1 MNRAFLLTG
10 LLIATSSAFAGY
22 RVVDLGPDTLAEGF
36 SHGQVV
42 GSTVFAQKNVR
53 LATSWD
59 FNGFPTYLHPAFLGG
74 GSSLITA
81 SQGKLAVGQAFG
93 STVTPGVH
101 AVVWEGNTVTLLQAP
116 NGMLSPTVYGT
127 DGTNVVGL
135 AYVPGTND
143 EGQPILDH
151 SEPIVWNPRTGTATS
166 LSRSNNGFA
175 ASGVWGNQQ
184 VGWEL
189 TGNFAEARLWTGTA
203 NSMVDLHP
211 NGFDVSQA
219 VATNGTTQ
227 VGTASVDVRLGEAHG
242 GVRVRYDSAVIW
254 HGTSESVEFLPTPF
268 TDTFAQAIS
277 GNTVVGYGQITT
289 SRGVPIDD
297 RAMLWDGPFN
307 NLVMLHDVLG
317 KGWTDSRATAIDAD
331 GNVAGWARFQ
341 NGVTHGILW
350 VRTP

>member
-1 MNRAFLLTG
+1 MTRKLLVLG
-10 LLIATSSAFAGY
+10 LFFTATSAFAGY

-42 GSTVFAQKNVR
+42 GATFLSAKNRRV
-53 LATSWD
+53 ATSWD
-59 FNGFPTYLHPAFLGG
+59 FNGFPTFLQPAFLAR
-74 GSSLITA
+74 GSSQITA
-81 SQGKLAVGQAFG
+81 SQGKLAIGSAFG
-93 STVTPGVH
+93 DPSNPGNF
-101 AVVWEGNTVTLLQAP
+101 AVVWEGNTATVLQAP
-116 NGMLSPTVYGT
+116 NGMLSPTAYGT

-151 SEPIVWNPRTGTATS
+151 SEPIVWNPRTGTSTS

-175 ASGVWGNQQ
+175 AAGVWGNQQ

-211 NGFDVSQA
+211 DGFDVSQA
-219 VATNGTTQ
+219 VSTNGTTQ

-254 HGTSESVEFLPTPF
+254 HGTSQSVEILPTPY

-289 SRGVPIDD
+289 TRGVPIDD

-317 KGWTDSRATAIDAD
+317 KGWTDSRATAIDDD

-341 NGVTHGILW
+341 NGVTHGIIW

>member
-1 MNRAFLLTG
+1 MTRTLLVSGLFL
-10 LLIATSSAFAGY
+10 AAASAFAGY
-22 RVVDLGPDTLAEGF
+22 RAVDLGPDTLAEGF

-42 GSTVFAQKNVR
+42 GSTVLAQKNVR
-53 LATSWD
+53 LATAWD
-59 FNGFPTYLHPAFLGG
+59 FNGFPIYLHPAFMSG

-81 SQGKLAVGQAFG
+81 AHGKVAVGQAFG
-93 STVTPGVH
+93 SSATPGTF
-101 AVVWEGNTVTLLQAP
+101 AVVWEGNTATALQAP
-116 NGMLSPTVYGT
+116 NGMLNPTVYGT
-127 DGTNVVGL
+127 DGTTAVGL

-143 EGQPILDH
+143 LGQPILDH
-151 SEPIVWNPRTGTATS
+151 SEPVVWNPRTGTAVS
-166 LSRSNNGFA
+166 LGRGNRGFA

-189 TGNFAEARLWTGTA
+189 TGNFAEARLWNGTA

-211 NGFDVSQA
+211 AGFDVSQA

-227 VGTASVDVRLGEAHG
+227 VGTASVDERLGEAHG
-242 GVRVRYDSAVIW
+242 GARVRIDSAVIW
-254 HGTSESVEFLPTPF
+254 HGTAESVEFLPTPF

-289 SRGVPIDD
+289 TRGVPIDD
-297 RAMLWDGPFN
+297 RAMLWEGPFN
-307 NLVMLHDVLG
+307 TMVMLHDVLG
-317 KGWTDSRATAIDAD
+317 KGWTDSRATAIDAQ

-350 VRTP
+350 IHTP